1 MLGFMVELMTRAEA
15 AKYLRVKE
23 SWLRDH
29 AEVPRIK
36 LGHLV
41 RYSRSDLDAW
51 IDGLRVSQTSSG
63 RSARALS
70 RKSGQTP
77 QARGAS

>member
-15 AKYLRVKE
+15 AEYLRVKE

-36 LGHLV
+36 LGHHV
-41 RYSRSDLDAW
+41 RYRRSDLDAW
-51 IDGLRVSQTSSG
+51 VESLRMAETSSG
-63 RSARALS
+63 RSVRSRAR
-70 RKSGQTP
+70 RRGQST
-77 QARGAS
+77 

>member
-1 MLGFMVELMTRAEA
+1 MLGLMVELMTRAEA

-29 AEVPRIK
+29 AELPRIK
-36 LGHLV
+36 MGHLV

-51 IDGLRVSQTSSG
+51 IESLRTVQASSG
-63 RSARALS
+63 RSIRSRAR
-70 RKSGQTP
+70 RRD
-77 QARGAS
+77 RGR